1 MPILKSEM
9 SPEQWAEHLR
19 LNREWRKNNLEAQK
33 AARREYN
40 ARPEVKAKRR
50 ERDASPQARASRT
63 AREADEAYRAE
74 RRAIQTALKTVA
86 PEKHARRLALQTNA
100 RTGFTPA
107 LIESM
112 LTLQDRQCAV
122 CRRPFG
128 PKVRHCADHCHD
140 VGAPRGLLCRQCN
153 MVEGLIKSTGL
164 SPSDFGKRLADYLT
178 NPPFLWPVKPL
189 GPQC

>member
-1 MPILKSEM
+1 MPILKSET

-50 ERDASPQARASRT
+50 EHDASPQARASRT

-86 PEKHARRLALQTNA
+86 PEKHASRLASVTKY

-107 LIESM
+107 LTERM
-112 LTLQDRQCAV
+112 LELQGHKCAV
-122 CRRPFG
+122 CERTFSQ
-128 PKVRHCADHCHD
+128 KVRRCSDHCHD

-153 MVEGLIKSTGL
+153 LVEGMIKATGL
-164 SPSDFGKRLADYLT
+164 NPSDFGKRLADYLA